1 MIEVSTEVELTPS
14 QLAEEFWNMDD
25 TQQSEFFNK
34 LGDIVKNAQ
43 GRGLF
48 QLDYIVL
55 SGALR
60 DSGRW
65 VIDRIHNSLEESS
78 IV

>member
-1 MIEVSTEVELTPS
+1 MIKVSTEVALTPL

-25 TQQSEFFNK
+25 NQQSEFFNK

-43 GRGLF
+43 RRGIL

-65 VIDRIHNSLEESS
+65 IIDRIHNSLAESS